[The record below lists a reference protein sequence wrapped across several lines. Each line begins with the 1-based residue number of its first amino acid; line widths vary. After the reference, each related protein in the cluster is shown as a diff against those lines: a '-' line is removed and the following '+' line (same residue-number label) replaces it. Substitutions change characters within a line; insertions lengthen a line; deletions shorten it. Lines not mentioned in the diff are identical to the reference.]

1 MGLAGV
7 GRMSSGVA
15 VKGVVTAVT
24 KSVVALALEQRFPP
38 TVMRRMAPTR
48 TGEGSVGE
56 AGTG

>member
-1 MGLAGV
+1 
-7 GRMSSGVA
+7 MSSGVA